1 MRKAKGGCSFCAHKQ
16 RLAVMETPMGNFI
29 VALSTSRVVLNVS
42 HFCHSCMHEGLLHY
56 YISTKSLQQGL
67 EIHSLREW
75 GPRRYTG
82 FFFWIQITLEIT
94 DFSPKPCRYM
104 FFMPKK
110 YYSCC
115 SISKCTPF
123 FRFLFWILFWIP
135 FWIPFWNHFWVLLL
149 ITFWVPL
156 WIWF

>member
-29 VALSTSRVVLNVS
+29 VALSTSRVVLNVPLLPL
-42 HFCHSCMHEGLLHY
+42 MYAWGLAALLHKHKV
-56 YISTKSLQQGL
+56 ITARPRDTQPQGVRTSK
-67 EIHSLREW
+67 IH
-75 GPRRYTG
+75 G